1 MQTLIQ
7 NITQTGSRLY
17 LYRMLTVGHNT
28 PDLDKLS
35 VLNKKLDTIYRKIY
49 HYQPTI
55 SSEDTDQITGR
66 LSILL
71 STVKDLIKSLKGYAS
86 EKEVENLRM
95 NYSALY
101 ELNSDLENFKSQTS
115 DLSELHHLLSQAS
128 ETLSTVTVEK

>member
-35 VLNKKLDTIYRKIY
+35 ALNKKLDTIYRKIY
-49 HYQPTI
+49 HLQPTI

-86 EKEVENLRM
+86 AKEVESLRM

-115 DLSELHHLLSQAS
+115 DLSELQHLLSQAS